1 MALGSATGVLV
12 RGDRDAGRRRPCD
25 DGGGDVGDGA
35 PHQKP
40 EGCPCRFQR
49 EHGPDTGPSET
60 EKFQLF

>member
-35 PHQKP
+35 ATP
-40 EGCPCRFQR
+40 EARRVSRQV
-49 EHGPDTGPSET
+49 SEGAWPRHRA
-60 EKFQLF
+60 FRD

>member
-1 MALGSATGVLV
+1 MQGEDGRVTTEAETRVTG
-12 RGDRDAGRRRPCD
+12 P
-25 DGGGDVGDGA
+25 